1 VDVFAGEFGSLGIQ
15 DSSMLFRNNR
25 FAGTLGVWM
34 ESNVFTGGPMF
45 VGQVEC
51 VMLGNN
57 VQRVTQAP
65 PPWFPWVT
73 LTAGYYLE
81 PPIHGCVIVG
91 HGRGTA
97 VDLGTDNRITG
108 VTKRP
113 AVGPF
118 IAPVLRRGMGLP
130 RP

>member
-1 VDVFAGEFGSLGIQ
+1 VFAGEIASLGVQ
-15 DSSMLFRNNR
+15 DSSILVRNNS
-25 FAGTLGVWM
+25 FAGTLGVNW
-34 ESNVFTGGPMF
+34 SSMF

-51 VMLGNN
+51 AMLGNN
-57 VQRVTQAP
+57 VQRVTEAAP
-65 PPWFPWVT
+65 DWFPWT
-73 LTAGYYLE
+73 LPTAGYYLGVT
-81 PPIHGCVIVG
+81 IHGCVIVG

-118 IAPVLRRGMGLP
+118 IAPVLRKGMGLP